1 MQSRFHFKFPSI
13 PISVYYPRFCSLL
26 STDSIMTEQ
35 THRRPLRSF
44 VLRQGR
50 LTSGQKV
57 ALEEQWPLFGVEF
70 TGKPL
75 DFNEK
80 FGREAPVTLEIGF
93 GNGSSLA
100 HMATEAPE
108 RDFFGVEVHRPGVGH
123 LLHLVGEGELKNV
136 RVMHHDAVE
145 ILNQMIPDAS
155 LDRIQV
161 YFPDPWHKKRH
172 NKRRIIQLEFVA
184 LLATK
189 LQKGGVLH
197 LATDWEDYAVQML
210 KVMTEA
216 PDYKNQAGEGA
227 YAERPDYRP
236 LTKFENRGIKLG
248 HGVWDLLFERV

>member
-1 MQSRFHFKFPSI
+1 MNDQLKN
-13 PISVYYPRFCSLL
+13 
-26 STDSIMTEQ
+26 
-35 THRRPLRSF
+35 RPLKSF

-50 LTSGQKV
+50 LTSGQRI
-57 ALEEQWPLFGVEF
+57 ALETQWPLFGVEF

-75 DFNEK
+75 DFKET

-100 HMATEAPE
+100 HMATESPE

-145 ILNQMIPDAS
+145 IINQMLPDDS
-155 LDRIQV
+155 IDRIQI
-161 YFPDPWHKKRH
+161 YFPDPWHKARH
-172 NKRRIIQLEFVA
+172 NKRRIIKPEFVA

-189 LQKGGVLH
+189 LKKGGVMH
-197 LATDWEDYAVQML
+197 LATDWEDYAIQMMD
-210 KVMTEA
+210 VMTAA
-216 PDYKNQAGEGA
+216 PDYKNQTADGG

-236 LTKFENRGIKLG
+236 LTKFENRGLKLG